1 MKSNNYRFDIFVS
14 GEESMR
20 LNPLLMEKLAGEE
33 EYAAGRDLEEIGAV
47 KTAEEDRG
55 MIRYTVAGQP
65 PHSVTLTRRLVIH
78 CDCDVF
84 LHKGCCRH
92 AVAVWLYAD
101 RRKVPESMMK
111 KQAPETAAE
120 LSDMILREMPA
131 EANVRL
137 EVTLVL
143 PQKAGQELRIG
154 LRTGEKKLYVIKDIR
169 HFLTALEAGETI
181 ELGKDFVYQPEWM
194 RYSDDDMR
202 VLDLLR
208 KLCSA
213 REPGTTAC
221 NPAANRLMR
230 LPEPFAEELL
240 ETIGETTLRVMDQ
253 SGKIQHGKPVRG
265 AQVPLHFAVN
275 LGPRG
280 LQVSGRIPPDL
291 QPVTAACTWIIAG
304 GSLIRTEREQIRLIR
319 LIYENQYEGRCLME
333 YPLSDTERVI
343 GEILPYLKIR
353 GAVEIGETLRKRL
366 VRLPLKTEVYLD
378 RDGKSV
384 IATILFRYG
393 DITLNPFGAN
403 EKKITLDKGE
413 QLLLRDAEGEHRVL
427 DILAN
432 AGFRV
437 GKDNIRLS
445 GTDAVFD
452 FVGKGVKRLQEAAD
466 VFLSREFKRIVP
478 RRPIMSGSMRMNGDR
493 IELMLTRDGEPIDEI
508 LELME
513 ALSRKRR
520 YFRLRSGEFLD
531 LEDLAGW
538 QETAAGIYEAAVRD
552 GNELN
557 RDTIVLRAYRAGYL
571 TSMLENSGIK
581 IVLDAKVRELSESL
595 AAGGRET
602 DAPEMASGV
611 SLRDYQKRGY
621 EWMIALDRMHMG
633 GILADDMGLGK
644 TAQIIALLIATREA
658 GRTSLV
664 VAPTSLT
671 YNWLSEFRKF
681 APNLSVTVLS
691 GNGTQRAGLI
701 RHIISNGDVDVVIT
715 SYPLIRRDIGLLKD
729 HQFRFVILDEAQN
742 IKNAGSVAA
751 QAVKQLQADTRFAL
765 TGTPMENGVG
775 ELWSLFDFVLPGYL
789 PGYNTFLRKYQDGE
803 NADDLLKKIHPFLI
817 RRLKQDVLEEL
828 PDKMETTLT
837 ARMTPEQEKIYRAA
851 LERLRPQI
859 NKLLE
864 EKGAARGRIEVL
876 SAITEL
882 REICCHPSLV
892 MSDYRGESGKEEML
906 LELLPEMI
914 RDGRRVLLFS
924 QFTSMLKLLRAR
936 LEENGFSTL
945 YLDGETPAGERLALT
960 ERFNQGEGQIFLIS
974 LKAGGSGLNLT
985 GADMVILYDPWWNPA
1000 AEEQATDRAHRIG
1013 QEKKVTVIRMVTG
1026 ETIEEQVVELGAR
1039 KKALFERLITPGETV
1054 ISAMSEQEIRALFE

>member
-1 MKSNNYRFDIFVS
+1 
-14 GEESMR
+14 MR

-33 EYAAGRDLEEIGAV
+33 EYAAGRDLEETGAV
-47 KTAEEDRG
+47 KITEEDKG
-55 MIRYTVAGQP
+55 MIRCAVGGQG
-65 PHSVTLTRRLVIH
+65 PHNVTLTRRLVIH

-101 RRKVPESMMK
+101 RRKIPESMMK

-120 LSDMILREMPA
+120 LSQIILRDMPA

-143 PQKAGQELRIG
+143 PQKSGQELRIG

-169 HFLTALEAGETI
+169 RFLTSAEAEETI
-181 ELGKDFVYQPEWM
+181 PLGKEFVYQPEWM
-194 RYSDDDMR
+194 RYSDDDER
-202 VLDLLR
+202 LLNLLR

-213 REPGTTAC
+213 QETGPHASG
-221 NPAANRLMR
+221 PVNRLIR
-230 LPEPFAEELL
+230 LPDPFAEELL
-240 ETIGETTLRVMDQ
+240 DQAGDTPIRVMDQ
-253 SGKIQHGKPVRG
+253 SGKIVHCKPVRG
-265 AQVPLHFAVN
+265 AQVPMHFTVN

-291 QPVTAACTWIIAG
+291 QPVTAGCTWVMTG
-304 GSLIRTEREQIRLIR
+304 GNLIKTEKDQTKLIR

-333 YPLSDTERVI
+333 YPLNDTERVI
-343 GEILPYLKIR
+343 GEVLPYLKIR
-353 GAVEIGETLRKRL
+353 GAVEIGEELRKRL
-366 VRLPLKTEVYLD
+366 VRLPLKTAVYLD
-378 RDGKSV
+378 KDGKSV
-384 IATILFRYG
+384 IASVRFTYGEIIL
-393 DITLNPFGAN
+393 DPFGAA

-413 QLLLRDAEGEHRVL
+413 QLLLRDAEGEHAVL
-427 DILAN
+427 EILAN

-437 GKDNIRLS
+437 GKENIRLS

-452 FVGKGVKRLQEAAD
+452 FVSQGVKRLQEVSE

-478 RRPIMSGSMRMNGDR
+478 RRPILSGSMRMNGDR
-493 IELMLTRDGEPIDEI
+493 LELMLTRDGEPVDEI

-531 LEDLAGW
+531 LNDLANW

-557 RDTIVLRAYRAGYL
+557 RDSIVLRAYRAGYL
-571 TSMLENSGIK
+571 TSMLENSGVK
-581 IVLDAKVRELSESL
+581 IELDDEVKALSNSL
-595 AAGGRET
+595 ANGGGEAET
-602 DAPEMASGV
+602 PEMASGV

-621 EWMIALDRMHMG
+621 EWMTALDRMHMG

-644 TAQIIALLIATREA
+644 TAQIIALLLATREE

-671 YNWLSEFRKF
+671 YNWLSEFHKF

-701 RHIISNGDVDVVIT
+701 RHITTNGDVDVVIT
-715 SYPLIRRDIGLLKD
+715 SYPLIRRDISLLKD
-729 HQFRFVILDEAQN
+729 FRFRFVILDEAQN

-803 NADDLLKKIHPFLI
+803 NAADLLKRIQPFLI

-837 ARMTPEQEKIYRAA
+837 ARMTPEQERIYRAA

-859 NKLLE
+859 NQLLD
-864 EKGAARGRIEVL
+864 EKGAGRGRIEVL

-882 REICCHPSLV
+882 REICCHPALV
-892 MSDYRGESGKEEML
+892 MSDYKGGSGKEEML

-914 RDGRRVLLFS
+914 RNGRRVLIFS
-924 QFTSMLKLLRAR
+924 QFTSMLRLLRGR
-936 LEENGFSTL
+936 IEENGFNTL
-945 YLDGETPAGERLALT
+945 YLDGDTPAGERLTLT
-960 ERFNQGEGQIFLIS
+960 ERFNEGEGEIFLIS

-1013 QEKKVTVIRMVTG
+1013 QQKKVTVIRMVTG

-1054 ISAMSEQEIRALFE
+1054 LSAMSEQEIRGLFE

>member
-1 MKSNNYRFDIFVS
+1 
-14 GEESMR
+14 MR
-20 LNPLLMEKLAGEE
+20 LNPMLMERLAGPE
-33 EYAAGRDLEEIGAV
+33 EYAAGRDLEEMGAV
-47 KTAEEDRG
+47 RISEEDKG
-55 MIRYTVAGQP
+55 MLRCSVSGQET
-65 PHSVTLTRRLVIH
+65 HNVTLTRRLVIH

-84 LHKGCCRH
+84 LRKGCCRH
-92 AVAVWLYAD
+92 AIAVWLYAD
-101 RRKVPESMMK
+101 RRKIPENMMK
-111 KQAPETAAE
+111 KQAPDTAAE

-137 EVTLVL
+137 EVTLAL
-143 PQKAGQELRIG
+143 PQKPGQDLRIG
-154 LRTGEKKLYVIKDIR
+154 LRTGDKKLYVVKDIR
-169 HFLTALEAGETI
+169 RFITAAETGENI
-181 ELGKDFVYQPEWM
+181 PLGKETSFQPEWM
-194 RYSDDDMR
+194 HFSDDDER
-202 VLDLLR
+202 VLNLLR

-213 REPGTTAC
+213 QEDGAHTGFSTT
-221 NPAANRLMR
+221 NRLMR
-230 LPEPFAEELL
+230 LPDPYAEELL
-240 ETIGETTLRVMDQ
+240 EMAGDTPIRIMDQ
-253 SGKIQHGKPVRG
+253 SGHICHCKPVLG
-265 AQVPLHFAVN
+265 VQLPMHFSVN

-280 LQVSGRIPPDL
+280 LQLSGRIPPDL
-291 QPVTAACTWIIAG
+291 QPVTANCSWVMTG
-304 GSLIRTEREQIRLIR
+304 GNLIRTDKEQMKLIR
-319 LIYENQYEGRCLME
+319 LVWENQYEGRALME
-333 YPLSDTERVI
+333 YPLNVTERVI
-343 GEILPYLKIR
+343 GEVLPYLKIR
-353 GAVEIGETLRKRL
+353 GAVEIGEELRKRL
-366 VRLPLKTEVYLD
+366 IRLPLKTEVYLD
-378 RDGKSV
+378 KDGKSV
-384 IATILFRYG
+384 IASVRFIYG
-393 DITLNPFGAN
+393 DIVLNPFGAAA
-403 EKKITLDKGE
+403 KKITLDKGE
-413 QLLLRDAEGEHRVL
+413 QLLLRDAEGEHQVL
-427 DILAN
+427 EILAN

-437 GKDNIRLS
+437 GTENIRLS

-452 FVGKGVKRLQEAAD
+452 FVSKGVKKLQEVSE
-466 VFLSREFKRIVP
+466 VFLSRDFKRIIP
-478 RRPIMSGSMRMNGDR
+478 RRPALSGSMRMNGDR
-493 IELMLTRDGEPIDEI
+493 LELMLNRDGQPIDEI
-508 LELME
+508 MELME

-531 LEDLAGW
+531 LNDLASW
-538 QETAAGIYEAAVRD
+538 QEAASAIYEAAVRD

-557 RDTIVLRAYRAGYL
+557 RDVLVLRAYRAGYL
-571 TSMLENSGIK
+571 TNMLENSG
-581 IVLDAKVRELSESL
+581 VPVTPDEQVQALSESL
-595 AAGGRET
+595 ANGGTEMET
-602 DAPEMASGV
+602 PEMASGI

-644 TAQIIALLIATREA
+644 TAQIIALLLATREE

-681 APNLSVTVLS
+681 APNMSVTVLS

-701 RHIISNGDVDVVIT
+701 RHITKNGDVDVVIT
-715 SYPLIRRDIGLLKD
+715 SYPLIRRDIGLMKD
-729 HQFRFVILDEAQN
+729 FRFRFVILDEAQN

-803 NADDLLKKIHPFLI
+803 NANDLLKRIQPFLI

-828 PDKMETTLT
+828 PDKMESTLT
-837 ARMTPEQEKIYRAA
+837 ARMTPEQDRIYRAA

-859 NKLLE
+859 DRMLE
-864 EKGAARGRIEVL
+864 EKGVGRGRIEVL

-892 MSDYRGESGKEEML
+892 MSDYRGGSGKEDML

-914 RDGRRVLLFS
+914 GNGRRVLIFS
-924 QFTSMLKLLRAR
+924 QFTSMLRLLRKR
-936 LEENGFSTL
+936 IEESGLSAL
-945 YLDGETPAGERLALT
+945 YLDGDTPAGERLSLT
-960 ERFNQGEGQIFLIS
+960 ERFNQGEGQVFLIS

-1013 QEKKVTVIRMVTG
+1013 QEKKVSVIRLVTG
-1026 ETIEEQVVELGAR
+1026 ESIEEQVVELGAR

-1054 ISAMSEQEIRALFE
+1054 LSAMSEQEIRALFA

>member
-1 MKSNNYRFDIFVS
+1 
-14 GEESMR
+14 MR

-47 KTAEEDRG
+47 KIIEEDKG
-55 MIRYTVAGQP
+55 MIRCAVGGQGPHIVA
-65 PHSVTLTRRLVIH
+65 LTRRLVIH

-101 RRKVPESMMK
+101 RRKIPESMMK

-120 LSDMILREMPA
+120 LSQIILRDMPA

-143 PQKAGQELRIG
+143 PQKTGQELRIG
-154 LRTGEKKLYVIKDIR
+154 LRTGEKKLYVIKDIHR
-169 HFLTALEAGETI
+169 FLTSAEAEETI
-181 ELGKDFVYQPEWM
+181 PLGKEFVYQPEWM
-194 RYSDDDMR
+194 RYSDDDER
-202 VLDLLR
+202 ILNLLR

-213 REPGTTAC
+213 QETGAHASGP
-221 NPAANRLMR
+221 ANRLIR
-230 LPEPFAEELL
+230 LPDPFAEELL
-240 ETIGETTLRVMDQ
+240 DQTGDTPLRVMDQ
-253 SGKIQHGKPVRG
+253 SGKIIHCKPVRG
-265 AQVPLHFAVN
+265 AQIPMHFTVN

-291 QPVTAACTWIIAG
+291 QPVTAGCTWVMTG
-304 GSLIRTEREQIRLIR
+304 GNLIKTEKDQTKLIR

-333 YPLSDTERVI
+333 YPLNDTERVI
-343 GEILPYLKIR
+343 GEVLPYLKIR
-353 GAVEIGETLRKRL
+353 GAVEIGEELRKRL

-378 RDGKSV
+378 KDGKSV
-384 IATILFRYG
+384 IASVRFAYGEIIL
-393 DITLNPFGAN
+393 DPFGGA

-413 QLLLRDAEGEHRVL
+413 QLLLRDAEGEHAVL
-427 DILAN
+427 EILAN

-437 GKDNIRLS
+437 GKENIRLS

-452 FVGKGVKRLQEAAD
+452 FVSQGVKRLQEVGE

-478 RRPIMSGSMRMNGDR
+478 RRPILSGSMRMNGDR
-493 IELMLTRDGEPIDEI
+493 LELMLTRDGEPVDEI

-531 LEDLAGW
+531 LNDLANW

-557 RDTIVLRAYRAGYL
+557 RDSIVLRAYRAGYL
-571 TSMLENSGIK
+571 TSMLENSGVK
-581 IVLDAKVRELSESL
+581 IELDDEVRALSDSL
-595 AAGGRET
+595 ANGGGEAET
-602 DAPEMASGV
+602 PEMASGV

-621 EWMIALDRMHMG
+621 EWMLALDRMHMG

-644 TAQIIALLIATREA
+644 TAQIIALLLATREE

-671 YNWLSEFRKF
+671 YNWLSEFHKF

-701 RHIISNGDVDVVIT
+701 RHITSNGDVDVVIT
-715 SYPLIRRDIGLLKD
+715 SYPLIRRDIQLLKD
-729 HQFRFVILDEAQN
+729 FRFRFVILDEAQN

-751 QAVKQLQADTRFAL
+751 QAVKQLQGDTRFAL

-803 NADDLLKKIHPFLI
+803 NASDLLKRIQPFLI

-828 PDKMETTLT
+828 PDKMETTLA
-837 ARMTPEQEKIYRAA
+837 ARMTPEQERIYRAA

-859 NKLLE
+859 NQLLE
-864 EKGAARGRIEVL
+864 EKGAGRSRIEVL

-882 REICCHPSLV
+882 REICCHPALV
-892 MSDYRGESGKEEML
+892 MSDYKGGSGKEEML

-914 RDGRRVLLFS
+914 RNGRRVLIFS
-924 QFTSMLKLLRAR
+924 QFTSMLRLLRGR
-936 LEENGFSTL
+936 IEENGFNTL
-945 YLDGETPAGERLALT
+945 YLDGDTPAGERLNLT
-960 ERFNQGEGQIFLIS
+960 ERFNQGEGEIFLIS

-1013 QEKKVTVIRMVTG
+1013 QQKKVTVIRMVTG

-1054 ISAMSEQEIRALFE
+1054 LSAMSEQEIRALFS

>member
-1 MKSNNYRFDIFVS
+1 
-14 GEESMR
+14 MR
-20 LNPLLMEKLAGEE
+20 LNPLLMEKLAGPE
-33 EYAAGRDLEEIGAV
+33 EYAAGKDLEELGAV
-47 KTAEEDRG
+47 KTAEEDKG
-55 MIRYTVAGQP
+55 MIRYTVAGP
-65 PHSVTLTRRLVIH
+65 GTHTVTLTRRLVIH

-84 LHKGCCRH
+84 MRRGCCRH

-101 RRKVPESMMK
+101 RRKVPENMMK
-111 KQAPETAAE
+111 KQAPETAGE
-120 LSDMILREMPA
+120 LSSIILREMPA

-143 PQKAGQELRIG
+143 PQKAGQELHIG

-169 HFLTALEAGETI
+169 RFLTSLEAEESI
-181 ELGKDFVYQPEWM
+181 ELGQDFVYQPEWM
-194 RYSDDDMR
+194 KYTDDDER
-202 VLDLLR
+202 ILNLLR

-213 REPGTTAC
+213 QEAGMRSGSTS
-221 NPAANRLMR
+221 ANRLMR
-230 LPEPFAEELL
+230 LPDPFAAELL
-240 ETIGETTLRVMDQ
+240 ELTGDTALRVMDQ
-253 SGKIQHGKPVRG
+253 SGKICHCKPVRG
-265 AQVPLHFAVN
+265 TQVPIHFTVN

-280 LQVSGRIPPDL
+280 LQVIGRIPPDL
-291 QPVTAACTWIIAG
+291 QPVTADCSWIMTG
-304 GSLIRTEREQIRLIR
+304 GSLIRTEKEQIGLIR
-319 LIYENQYEGRCLME
+319 LIQENQYEGRCLME

-343 GEILPYLKIR
+343 GEVLPYLKIR
-353 GAVEIGETLRKRL
+353 GAVEIGEDLRKRL
-366 VRLPLKTEVYLD
+366 VRMSLKTEVYLD
-378 RDGKSV
+378 KDGKSV
-384 IATILFRYG
+384 IASVRFLYG
-393 DITLNPFGAN
+393 DITLNPFGTT

-437 GKDNIRLS
+437 GKENIRLS

-452 FVGKGVKRLQEAAD
+452 FVGKGVKRLQEVSE

-478 RRPIMSGSMRMNGDR
+478 RRPILSGSMRMNGDR
-493 IELMLTRDGEPIDEI
+493 LELMLTRDGEPVEEI

-531 LEDLAGW
+531 LNDLASW

-552 GNELN
+552 GNDLN

-571 TSMLENSGIK
+571 TSMLENSSVK
-581 IVLDAKVRELSESL
+581 IEMDDGVKALSESL
-595 AAGGRET
+595 ANGGTEA
-602 DAPEMASGV
+602 DAPELASGI

-621 EWMIALDRMHMG
+621 EWMTALDRMHMG

-644 TAQIIALLIATREA
+644 TAQIIALLLATREE

-701 RHIISNGDVDVVIT
+701 RHITSNGDVDVVIT
-715 SYPLIRRDIGLLKD
+715 SYPLIRRDISLLKD
-729 HQFRFVILDEAQN
+729 YRFRFVILDEAQN

-803 NADDLLKKIHPFLI
+803 NAEDLLKKIQPFLI

-837 ARMTPEQEKIYRAA
+837 ARMTPEQERIYRAA

-859 NKLLE
+859 DKLLE
-864 EKGAARGRIEVL
+864 EKGAGRGRIEVL

-892 MSDYRGESGKEEML
+892 MSDYRGGSGKEEL
-906 LELLPEMI
+906 LIELLPEMI

-924 QFTSMLKLLRAR
+924 QFTSMLKLLKGR

-945 YLDGETPAGERLALT
+945 YLDGDTPAGERLSLT

-1013 QEKKVTVIRMVTG
+1013 QQKKVTVIRLVTG

-1054 ISAMSEQEIRALFE
+1054 LSAMTEKEIRSLFQ

>member
-1 MKSNNYRFDIFVS
+1 
-14 GEESMR
+14 MR

-33 EYAAGRDLEEIGAV
+33 EYAAGRDLEETGAV
-47 KTAEEDRG
+47 KITEEDKG
-55 MIRYTVAGQP
+55 MIRCAVGGQGP
-65 PHSVTLTRRLVIH
+65 NNVTLTRRLVIH

-101 RRKVPESMMK
+101 RRKIPESMMK

-120 LSDMILREMPA
+120 LSQIILRNMPA

-143 PQKAGQELRIG
+143 PQKSGQELRIG

-169 HFLTALEAGETI
+169 RFLTSAEAEETI
-181 ELGKDFVYQPEWM
+181 PLGKEFVYQPEWM
-194 RYSDDDMR
+194 RYSDDDER
-202 VLDLLR
+202 LLNLLR

-213 REPGTTAC
+213 QETGPHASG
-221 NPAANRLMR
+221 PVNRLIR
-230 LPEPFAEELL
+230 LPDPFAEELL
-240 ETIGETTLRVMDQ
+240 DQAGDTPIRVMDQ
-253 SGKIQHGKPVRG
+253 SGKIVHCKPVRG
-265 AQVPLHFAVN
+265 AQVPMHFTVN

-291 QPVTAACTWIIAG
+291 QPVTAGCTWVMTG
-304 GSLIRTEREQIRLIR
+304 GNLIKTEKDQTKLIR

-333 YPLSDTERVI
+333 YPLNDTERVI
-343 GEILPYLKIR
+343 GEVLPYLKIR
-353 GAVEIGETLRKRL
+353 GAVEIGEELRKRL
-366 VRLPLKTEVYLD
+366 VRLPLKTAVYLD
-378 RDGKSV
+378 KDGKSV
-384 IATILFRYG
+384 IASVRFTYGEIIL
-393 DITLNPFGAN
+393 DPFGAA

-413 QLLLRDAEGEHRVL
+413 QLLLRDAEGEHAVL
-427 DILAN
+427 EILAN

-437 GKDNIRLS
+437 GKENIRLS

-452 FVGKGVKRLQEAAD
+452 FVSQGVKRLQEVSE

-478 RRPIMSGSMRMNGDR
+478 RRPILSGSMRMNGDR
-493 IELMLTRDGEPIDEI
+493 LELMLTRDGEPVDEI

-531 LEDLAGW
+531 LNDLANW

-557 RDTIVLRAYRAGYL
+557 RDSIVLRAYRAGYL
-571 TSMLENSGIK
+571 TSMLENSGVK
-581 IVLDAKVRELSESL
+581 IELDDEVKALSDSL
-595 AAGGRET
+595 ANGGGEAET
-602 DAPEMASGV
+602 PEMASGV

-621 EWMIALDRMHMG
+621 EWMTALDRMHMG

-644 TAQIIALLIATREA
+644 TAQIIALLLATREE

-671 YNWLSEFRKF
+671 YNWLSEFHKF

-701 RHIISNGDVDVVIT
+701 RHITTNGDVDVVIT
-715 SYPLIRRDIGLLKD
+715 SYPLIRRDISLLKD
-729 HQFRFVILDEAQN
+729 FRFRFVILDEAQN

-803 NADDLLKKIHPFLI
+803 NAADLLKRIQPFLI

-837 ARMTPEQEKIYRAA
+837 ARMTPEQERIYRAA

-859 NKLLE
+859 NQLLD
-864 EKGAARGRIEVL
+864 EKGAGRGRIEVL

-882 REICCHPSLV
+882 REICCHPALV
-892 MSDYRGESGKEEML
+892 MSDYKGGSGKEEML

-914 RDGRRVLLFS
+914 RNGRRVLIFS
-924 QFTSMLKLLRAR
+924 QFTSMLRLLRGR
-936 LEENGFSTL
+936 IEENGFNTL
-945 YLDGETPAGERLALT
+945 YLDGDTPAGERLTLT
-960 ERFNQGEGQIFLIS
+960 ERFNEGEGEIFLIS

-1013 QEKKVTVIRMVTG
+1013 QQKKVTVIRMVTG

-1054 ISAMSEQEIRALFE
+1054 LSAMSEQEIRGLFE

>member
-1 MKSNNYRFDIFVS
+1 
-14 GEESMR
+14 MR

-33 EYAAGRDLEEIGAV
+33 EYTAGRDLEETGAV
-47 KTAEEDRG
+47 KITEEDKG
-55 MIRYTVAGQP
+55 MIRCVVGGP
-65 PHSVTLTRRLVIH
+65 GPHNVTLTRRLVIH

-84 LHKGCCRH
+84 LRKGCCRH

-101 RRKVPESMMK
+101 RRKIPESMMK

-120 LSDMILREMPA
+120 LSGIILRDMPA

-143 PQKAGQELRIG
+143 PQKAGQELRLG

-169 HFLTALEAGETI
+169 RFLTSAEAEETI
-181 ELGKDFVYQPEWM
+181 PLGREFVYQPEWM
-194 RYSDDDMR
+194 RYSDDDER
-202 VLDLLR
+202 LLNLLR

-213 REPGTTAC
+213 QETGSHASIP
-221 NPAANRLMR
+221 ANRLIR
-230 LPEPFAEELL
+230 LPDPFAEELL
-240 ETIGETTLRVMDQ
+240 EQTGDTPLRVMDQ
-253 SGKIQHGKPVRG
+253 SGKIIHCKPVRG
-265 AQVPLHFAVN
+265 AQVPMHFTVN

-291 QPVTAACTWIIAG
+291 QPVTAGCTWVMTG
-304 GSLIRTEREQIRLIR
+304 GNLIKTEKDQTKLIR

-333 YPLSDTERVI
+333 YPLNDTERVI
-343 GEILPYLKIR
+343 GEVLPYLKIR
-353 GAVEIGETLRKRL
+353 GAVEIGEELRKRL
-366 VRLPLKTEVYLD
+366 VRLPLKAEVYLD
-378 RDGKSV
+378 KDGKSV
-384 IATILFRYG
+384 IASVRFTYGEIIL
-393 DITLNPFGAN
+393 DPFGAA

-413 QLLLRDAEGEHRVL
+413 QLLLRDAEGEHAVL
-427 DILAN
+427 EILAN

-437 GKDNIRLS
+437 GRENIRLS

-452 FVGKGVKRLQEAAD
+452 FVSQGVKRLQEVSE

-478 RRPIMSGSMRMNGDR
+478 RRPILSGSMRMNGDR
-493 IELMLTRDGEPIDEI
+493 LELMLTRDGEPVDEI

-531 LEDLAGW
+531 LNDLANW

-557 RDTIVLRAYRAGYL
+557 RDSIVLRAYRAGYL

-581 IVLDAKVRELSESL
+581 IELDDEVRALSDSL
-595 AAGGRET
+595 ANGGGEAET
-602 DAPEMASGV
+602 PEMASGV

-621 EWMIALDRMHMG
+621 EWMTALDRMHMG

-644 TAQIIALLIATREA
+644 TAQIIALLLATREE

-671 YNWLSEFRKF
+671 YNWLSEFHKF

-701 RHIISNGDVDVVIT
+701 RHITSNGDVDVVIT
-715 SYPLIRRDIGLLKD
+715 SYPLIRRDISLLKD
-729 HQFRFVILDEAQN
+729 FRFRFVILDEAQN

-803 NADDLLKKIHPFLI
+803 NAADLLKRIQPFLI

-837 ARMTPEQEKIYRAA
+837 ARMTPEQERIYRAA

-859 NKLLE
+859 NQLLD
-864 EKGAARGRIEVL
+864 EKGAGRGRIEVL

-882 REICCHPSLV
+882 REICCHPALV
-892 MSDYRGESGKEEML
+892 MSDYKGGSGKEEML

-914 RDGRRVLLFS
+914 RNGRRVLIFS
-924 QFTSMLKLLRAR
+924 QFTSMLRLLRGR
-936 LEENGFSTL
+936 IEENGFNTL
-945 YLDGETPAGERLALT
+945 YLDGDTPAGERLTLT
-960 ERFNQGEGQIFLIS
+960 ERFNEGEGEIFLIS

-1013 QEKKVTVIRMVTG
+1013 QQKKVAVIRLVTG

-1054 ISAMSEQEIRALFE
+1054 LSAMSEQEIRGLFE

>member
-1 MKSNNYRFDIFVS
+1 
-14 GEESMR
+14 MR
-20 LNPLLMEKLAGEE
+20 LNPLLMEKLAGPE
-33 EYAAGRDLEEIGAV
+33 EYAAGRDLEELGAV
-47 KTAEEDRG
+47 KTAEEDKG
-55 MIRYTVAGQP
+55 MIRYTVADQGL
-65 PHSVTLTRRLVIH
+65 HAVTLTRRLVIH

-84 LHKGCCRH
+84 LRKGCCRH
-92 AVAVWLYAD
+92 AVAVWLCAD
-101 RRKVPESMMK
+101 RRKIPENMMK

-120 LSDMILREMPA
+120 LTDIIQREMPS

-143 PQKAGQELRIG
+143 PQKAGQDLRIG

-169 HFLTALEAGETI
+169 SYLTAAEGGETI
-181 ELGKDFVYQPEWM
+181 ALGKDFVFQPEWM
-194 RYSDDDMR
+194 RYSDDDTR
-202 VLDLLR
+202 VLDILR
-208 KLCSA
+208 KLCSIQ
-213 REPGTTAC
+213 EPAERNTGSTAY
-221 NPAANRLMR
+221 RLMR
-230 LPEPFAEELL
+230 LPDPFAKELL
-240 ETIGETTLRVMDQ
+240 ELGGDTVLRVMDQ
-253 SGKIQHGKPVRG
+253 SGKIIHCRPLSGV
-265 AQVPLHFAVN
+265 QVPMHFSVS

-280 LQVSGRIPPDL
+280 LQVGGRIPPDL
-291 QPVTAACTWIIAG
+291 QPVTADCSWVMTG
-304 GSLIRTEREQIRLIR
+304 GSLIRTEKEQTGLIR

-333 YPLSDTERVI
+333 YPLSETERVI
-343 GEILPYLKIR
+343 GEVLPYLRIR
-353 GAVEIGETLRKRL
+353 GAVEIGEELRKRL

-378 RDGKSV
+378 KDGKSV
-384 IATILFRYG
+384 IASVRFCYG
-393 DITLNPFGAN
+393 EITLNPFGG
-403 EKKITLDKGE
+403 EQKKITLDKGE
-413 QLLLRDAEGEHRVL
+413 QLLLRDAEGEHKVL
-427 DILAN
+427 EILAN

-437 GKDNIRLS
+437 GKENIRLG

-452 FVGKGVKRLQEAAD
+452 FVGKGVKRLQEVSD
-466 VFLSREFKRIVP
+466 VFLSRDFKRIVP
-478 RRPIMSGSMRMNGDR
+478 RRPILSGSVRMNGDR
-493 IELMLTRDGEPIDEI
+493 LELMLTRDGEPVDEI

-531 LEDLAGW
+531 LNDLANW

-571 TSMLENSGIK
+571 TSMLENSGVK
-581 IVLDAKVRELSESL
+581 IEMDERVRALSETL
-595 AAGGRET
+595 AHGGGET
-602 DAPEMASGV
+602 DAPEMAAGL

-621 EWMIALDRMHMG
+621 EWMAGLDRMRMG
-633 GILADDMGLGK
+633 GILADEMGLGK
-644 TAQIIALLIATREA
+644 TAQIIALMLAAREE

-681 APNLSVTVLS
+681 APDLSVTVLS
-691 GNGTQRAGLI
+691 GNGPQRANLI
-701 RHIISNGDVDVVIT
+701 RHITENSDMDVVIT
-715 SYPLIRRDIGLLKD
+715 SYPLIRRDIALLKD
-729 HQFRFVILDEAQN
+729 FPFRFVILDEAQN

-803 NADDLLKKIHPFLI
+803 NAADLLRRIQPFLI

-828 PDKMETTLT
+828 PDKTETTMT

-859 NKLLE
+859 NRLLE
-864 EKGAARGRIEVL
+864 EKGAGRGRIEVL

-882 REICCHPSLV
+882 REICCHPALV
-892 MSDYRGESGKEEML
+892 MSDYRGGSGKEDLL
-906 LELLPEMI
+906 LELMPEMI
-914 RDGRRVLLFS
+914 GNGRRVLIFS
-924 QFTSMLKLLRAR
+924 QFTSMLKLLRTR
-936 LEENGFSTL
+936 LEDSGFTTL
-945 YLDGETPAGERLALT
+945 YLDGETPAGERLNLT
-960 ERFNQGEGQIFLIS
+960 ERFNEGEGQIFLIS
-974 LKAGGSGLNLT
+974 LKAGGSGRNLT

-1013 QEKKVTVIRMVTG
+1013 QQKKVTVIRMVTG
-1026 ETIEEQVVELGAR
+1026 ETIEEQVVELGTR

-1054 ISAMSEQEIRALFE
+1054 LSGMSEQEIRALFE

>member
-1 MKSNNYRFDIFVS
+1 
-14 GEESMR
+14 MR
-20 LNPLLMEKLAGEE
+20 LNPLMMERLAGAE
-33 EYAAGRDLEEIGAV
+33 EYAAGRDLEETGAV
-47 KTAEEDRG
+47 KIAEEDKG
-55 MIRYTVAGQP
+55 MIRFTVSDPAL
-65 PHSVTLTRRLVIH
+65 HTVTLTRRLVIH
-78 CDCDVF
+78 CDCDAF
-84 LHKGCCRH
+84 LRRGCCRH

-101 RRKVPESMMK
+101 RRKIPESMMK

-120 LSDMILREMPA
+120 LSELILKEMPA

-137 EVTLVL
+137 EVTLAL
-143 PQKAGQELRIG
+143 PQKAGQDLRIG
-154 LRTGEKKLYVIKDIR
+154 MRTGEKKLYVVKDIR
-169 HFLTALEAGETI
+169 SFLTAAEAGETI
-181 ELGKDFVYQPEWM
+181 ELGRDFVYQPEWM
-194 RYSDDDMR
+194 HYSDDDER
-202 VLDLLR
+202 ILNLLR

-213 REPGTTAC
+213 QETSSRTAG
-221 NPAANRLMR
+221 ANRLMR
-230 LPEPFAEELL
+230 LPDPFAKELL
-240 ETIGETTLRVMDQ
+240 ELTGDTPLRIMDQ
-253 SGKIQHGKPVRG
+253 SGKIFHCRPVCG
-265 AQVPLHFAVN
+265 AQVPTHFTVN

-291 QPVTAACTWIIAG
+291 QPVTGDCGWVMSGGNLIQTEKEQAG
-304 GSLIRTEREQIRLIR
+304 LIR

-333 YPLSDTERVI
+333 YPLKDTERVI
-343 GEILPYLKIR
+343 GEVLPYLKIR
-353 GAVEIGETLRKRL
+353 GAVEIGEELRRRL
-366 VRLPLKTEVYLD
+366 VRMPLKAEVYLD
-378 RDGKSV
+378 KDGKSV
-384 IATILFRYG
+384 IATVRFTYG
-393 DITLNPFGAN
+393 EIVLDPFGTA

-413 QLLLRDAEGEHRVL
+413 QLLLRDAEGEHAVL
-427 DILAN
+427 EILAN

-437 GKDNIRLS
+437 GKENIRLS

-452 FVGKGVKRLQEAAD
+452 FVGSGVKRLQEVSE
-466 VFLSREFKRIVP
+466 VFLSRDFKRIVP
-478 RRPIMSGSMRMNGDR
+478 RRPILSGSMRMNGDR
-493 IELMLTRDGEPIDEI
+493 LELMLTRDGEPVDEI

-531 LEDLAGW
+531 LNDLANW

-557 RDTIVLRAYRAGYL
+557 RDSIVLRAYRAGYL
-571 TSMLENSGIK
+571 TSMLENSGVK
-581 IVLDAKVRELSESL
+581 IELDEEVRTLSETL
-595 AAGGRET
+595 ASGGGEAE
-602 DAPEMASGV
+602 APEMAAGL

-621 EWMIALDRMHMG
+621 EWMVALDRMRMG

-644 TAQIIALLIATREA
+644 TAQIIALLLATREE
-658 GRTSLV
+658 GRSSLV

-671 YNWLSEFRKF
+671 YNWLSEFKKF
-681 APNLSVTVLS
+681 APDLSVTVLS

-701 RHIISNGDVDVVIT
+701 RHITEHGDVDVVIT
-715 SYPLIRRDIGLLKD
+715 SYPLIRRDIELLKD
-729 HQFRFVILDEAQN
+729 YRFRFVILDEAQN

-803 NADDLLKKIHPFLI
+803 NAADLLKRIQPFLI

-837 ARMTPEQEKIYRAA
+837 ARMTPEQERIYRAA
-851 LERLRPQI
+851 LERLRPKIDQ
-859 NKLLE
+859 LLE
-864 EKGAARGRIEVL
+864 DKGAGRGRIEVL

-892 MSDYRGESGKEEML
+892 MSDYRGGSGKEEML
-906 LELLPEMI
+906 MELLPEMV
-914 RDGRRVLLFS
+914 RNGRRILIFS
-924 QFTSMLKLLRAR
+924 QFTSMLKLLRGR
-936 LEENGFSTL
+936 MEEAGFTTL
-945 YLDGETPAGERLALT
+945 YLDGDTPAGERLSLT
-960 ERFNQGEGQIFLIS
+960 DRFNEGEGEAFLIS

-985 GADMVILYDPWWNPA
+985 GADTVILYDPWWNPA

-1013 QEKKVTVIRMVTG
+1013 QQKKVTVIRLVTG
-1026 ETIEEQVVELGAR
+1026 ESIEEQVVELGSR

-1054 ISAMSEQEIRALFE
+1054 IGAMTEQEIRALFS

>member
-1 MKSNNYRFDIFVS
+1 
-14 GEESMR
+14 MR

-33 EYAAGRDLEEIGAV
+33 EYAAGRDLEETGAV
-47 KTAEEDRG
+47 KITEEDKG
-55 MIRYTVAGQP
+55 MIRCAVGGQG
-65 PHSVTLTRRLVIH
+65 PHNVTLTRRLVIH

-101 RRKVPESMMK
+101 RRKIPESMMK

-120 LSDMILREMPA
+120 LSQIILRDMPA

-143 PQKAGQELRIG
+143 PQKSGQELRIG

-169 HFLTALEAGETI
+169 RFLTSAEAEETI
-181 ELGKDFVYQPEWM
+181 PLGKEFVYQPEWM
-194 RYSDDDMR
+194 RYSDDDER
-202 VLDLLR
+202 LLNLLR

-213 REPGTTAC
+213 QETGPHASG
-221 NPAANRLMR
+221 PVNRLIR
-230 LPEPFAEELL
+230 LPDPFAEELL
-240 ETIGETTLRVMDQ
+240 DQAGDTPIRVMDQ
-253 SGKIQHGKPVRG
+253 SGKIVHCKPVRG
-265 AQVPLHFAVN
+265 AQVPMHFTVN

-291 QPVTAACTWIIAG
+291 QPVTAGCTWVMTG
-304 GSLIRTEREQIRLIR
+304 GNLIKTEKDQTKLIR

-333 YPLSDTERVI
+333 YPLNDTERVI
-343 GEILPYLKIR
+343 GEVLPYLKIR
-353 GAVEIGETLRKRL
+353 GAVEIGEELRKRL
-366 VRLPLKTEVYLD
+366 VRLPLKTAVYLD
-378 RDGKSV
+378 KDGKSV
-384 IATILFRYG
+384 IASVRFTYGEIIL
-393 DITLNPFGAN
+393 DPFGAA

-413 QLLLRDAEGEHRVL
+413 QLLLRDAEGEHAVL
-427 DILAN
+427 EILAN

-437 GKDNIRLS
+437 GKENIRLS

-452 FVGKGVKRLQEAAD
+452 FVSQGVKRLQEVSE

-478 RRPIMSGSMRMNGDR
+478 RRPILSGSMRMNGDR
-493 IELMLTRDGEPIDEI
+493 LELMLTRDGEPVDEI

-531 LEDLAGW
+531 LNDLANW

-557 RDTIVLRAYRAGYL
+557 RDSIVLRAYRAGYL
-571 TSMLENSGIK
+571 TSMLENSGVK
-581 IVLDAKVRELSESL
+581 IELDDEVKALSDSL
-595 AAGGRET
+595 ANGGGEAET
-602 DAPEMASGV
+602 PEMASGV

-621 EWMIALDRMHMG
+621 EWMTALDRMHMG

-644 TAQIIALLIATREA
+644 TAQIIALLLATREE

-671 YNWLSEFRKF
+671 YNWLSEFHKF

-701 RHIISNGDVDVVIT
+701 RHITTNGDVDVVIT
-715 SYPLIRRDIGLLKD
+715 SYPLIRRDISLLKD
-729 HQFRFVILDEAQN
+729 FRFRFVILDEAQN

-803 NADDLLKKIHPFLI
+803 NAADLLKRIQPFLI

-828 PDKMETTLT
+828 PDKMEATLT
-837 ARMTPEQEKIYRAA
+837 ARMTPEQERIYRAA

-859 NKLLE
+859 NQLLD
-864 EKGAARGRIEVL
+864 EKGAGRGRIEVL

-882 REICCHPSLV
+882 REICCHPALV
-892 MSDYRGESGKEEML
+892 MSDYKGGSGKEEML

-914 RDGRRVLLFS
+914 RNGRRVLIFS
-924 QFTSMLKLLRAR
+924 QFTSMLRLLRGR
-936 LEENGFSTL
+936 IEENGFNTL
-945 YLDGETPAGERLALT
+945 YLDGDTPAGERLTLT
-960 ERFNQGEGQIFLIS
+960 ERFNEGEGEIFLIS

-1013 QEKKVTVIRMVTG
+1013 QQKKVTVIRMVTG

-1054 ISAMSEQEIRALFE
+1054 LSAMSEQEIRGLFE

>member
-1 MKSNNYRFDIFVS
+1 
-14 GEESMR
+14 MR

-33 EYAAGRDLEEIGAV
+33 EYTAGRDLEETGAV
-47 KTAEEDRG
+47 KITEEDKG
-55 MIRYTVAGQP
+55 MIRCAVGGQGT
-65 PHSVTLTRRLVIH
+65 HSVTLTRRLVIH

-101 RRKVPESMMK
+101 RRKIPESMMK

-120 LSDMILREMPA
+120 LSQIILRDMPA

-143 PQKAGQELRIG
+143 PQKTGQELRIG
-154 LRTGEKKLYVIKDIR
+154 LRTGEKKLYVVKDIR
-169 HFLTALEAGETI
+169 RFLTSAEAEETI
-181 ELGKDFVYQPEWM
+181 PLGKEFVYQPEWM
-194 RYSDDDMR
+194 RYSNDDER
-202 VLDLLR
+202 LLNLLR

-213 REPGTTAC
+213 QETGPHTSGTV
-221 NPAANRLMR
+221 NRLIR
-230 LPEPFAEELL
+230 LPDPFAEELL
-240 ETIGETTLRVMDQ
+240 DQAGDTPIRVMDQ
-253 SGKIQHGKPVRG
+253 SGKIFQCKPVRG
-265 AQVPLHFAVN
+265 VQIPMHFTVN

-291 QPVTAACTWIIAG
+291 QPVTSGCTWVITG
-304 GSLIRTEREQIRLIR
+304 GNLIRTEKDQTKLIR

-333 YPLSDTERVI
+333 YPLNDTERVI
-343 GEILPYLKIR
+343 GEVLPYLKIR
-353 GAVEIGETLRKRL
+353 GAVEIGEELRKRL

-378 RDGKSV
+378 KDGKSV
-384 IATILFRYG
+384 IASVRFTYGEIIL
-393 DITLNPFGAN
+393 DPFGAA

-413 QLLLRDAEGEHRVL
+413 QLLLRDAEGEHAVL
-427 DILAN
+427 EILAN

-437 GKDNIRLS
+437 GKENIRLS

-452 FVGKGVKRLQEAAD
+452 FVSQGVKRLQEVSE
-466 VFLSREFKRIVP
+466 VFLSRDFKRIVP
-478 RRPIMSGSMRMNGDR
+478 RRPILSGSMRMNGDR
-493 IELMLTRDGEPIDEI
+493 LELMLTRDGEPVDEI

-531 LEDLAGW
+531 LNDLANW

-557 RDTIVLRAYRAGYL
+557 RDSIVLRAYRAGYL
-571 TSMLENSGIK
+571 TSMLENSGVK
-581 IVLDAKVRELSESL
+581 IELDDEVRALSDSL
-595 AAGGRET
+595 ANGGGEAET
-602 DAPEMASGV
+602 PEMASGV

-621 EWMIALDRMHMG
+621 EWMTALDRMHMG

-644 TAQIIALLIATREA
+644 TAQIIALLLATREE

-671 YNWLSEFRKF
+671 YNWLSEFHKF

-701 RHIISNGDVDVVIT
+701 RHITSNGDVDVVIT
-715 SYPLIRRDIGLLKD
+715 SYPLIRRDIPQLKD
-729 HQFRFVILDEAQN
+729 FRFRFVILDEAQN

-803 NADDLLKKIHPFLI
+803 NAADLLKRIQPFLI

-837 ARMTPEQEKIYRAA
+837 ARMTPEQERIYRAA

-859 NKLLE
+859 NQLLE
-864 EKGAARGRIEVL
+864 EKGAGLGRIEVL

-882 REICCHPSLV
+882 REICCHPALV
-892 MSDYRGESGKEEML
+892 MSDYKGGSGKEEML

-914 RDGRRVLLFS
+914 RNGRRVLIFS
-924 QFTSMLKLLRAR
+924 QFTSMLRLLRGR
-936 LEENGFSTL
+936 IEENGFNTL
-945 YLDGETPAGERLALT
+945 YLDGDTPAGERLTLT
-960 ERFNQGEGQIFLIS
+960 QRFNEGEGEIFLIS

-1013 QEKKVTVIRMVTG
+1013 QQKKVTVIRMVTG
-1026 ETIEEQVVELGAR
+1026 ETIEERVVELGAR

-1054 ISAMSEQEIRALFE
+1054 LSAMSEQEIRGLFE

>member
-1 MKSNNYRFDIFVS
+1 
-14 GEESMR
+14 MR
-20 LNPLLMEKLAGEE
+20 LNPLLMEKLAGPE

-47 KTAEEDRG
+47 KIAEEDKG
-55 MIRYTVAGQP
+55 MIRCTVAGQG

-84 LHKGCCRH
+84 LRKGCCRH

-101 RRKVPESMMK
+101 RRKIPEHMMK
-111 KQAPETAAE
+111 KQAPETAGE
-120 LSDMILREMPA
+120 LSGIILRDMPG

-143 PQKAGQELRIG
+143 PQKPGQELRIG

-169 HFLTALEAGETI
+169 RFLTSAEAEETI
-181 ELGKDFVYQPEWM
+181 PLGKEFVYQPEWM
-194 RYSDDDMR
+194 RYSDDDER
-202 VLDLLR
+202 LLKLLR

-213 REPGTTAC
+213 QEAASHASG
-221 NPAANRLMR
+221 PASRLMR
-230 LPEPFAEELL
+230 LPDLFAEELL
-240 ETIGETTLRVMDQ
+240 EQTGDTALRVMDQ
-253 SGKIQHGKPVRG
+253 SGKIFHCKPIRG
-265 AQVPLHFAVN
+265 AQLPMHFTVN

-291 QPVTAACTWIIAG
+291 QPVTSGCTWVMTG
-304 GSLIRTEREQIRLIR
+304 GSLIKTDRNQTNLIR

-333 YPLSDTERVI
+333 YPLNDTERVI
-343 GEILPYLKIR
+343 GEVLPYLKIR
-353 GAVEIGETLRKRL
+353 GAVEIGEELRKRL

-378 RDGKSV
+378 KDGKSV
-384 IATILFRYG
+384 IASVRFTYG
-393 DITLNPFGAN
+393 DIVLDPFGSA

-413 QLLLRDAEGEHRVL
+413 QLLLRDAENEHAVL
-427 DILAN
+427 EILAN

-437 GKDNIRLS
+437 GTENIRLS

-452 FVGKGVKRLQEAAD
+452 FVSQGVKRLQEVSE

-478 RRPIMSGSMRMNGDR
+478 RRPILSGSMRMNGDR
-493 IELMLTRDGEPIDEI
+493 LELMLTRDGEPVDEI

-531 LEDLAGW
+531 LNDLANW

-557 RDTIVLRAYRAGYL
+557 RDAIVLRAYRAGYL
-571 TSMLENSGIK
+571 TSMLENSGVK
-581 IVLDAKVRELSESL
+581 IELDDEVKALSESL
-595 AAGGRET
+595 ARGGQET
-602 DAPEMASGV
+602 ETPEMASGV

-644 TAQIIALLIATREA
+644 TAQIIALLLATREA

-701 RHIISNGDVDVVIT
+701 RHITSNGDVDVVIT
-715 SYPLIRRDIGLLKD
+715 SYPLIRRDIPLLKD
-729 HQFRFVILDEAQN
+729 FRFRFVILDEAQN

-803 NADDLLKKIHPFLI
+803 NASDLLKRIQPFLI

-837 ARMTPEQEKIYRAA
+837 ARMTEEQERIYRAA

-859 NKLLE
+859 DRLLE
-864 EKGAARGRIEVL
+864 EKGAGRGRIEVL

-892 MSDYRGESGKEEML
+892 MSDYRGGSGKEEML

-914 RDGRRVLLFS
+914 RNGRRVLIFS
-924 QFTSMLKLLRAR
+924 QFTSMLRLLRGR
-936 LEENGFSTL
+936 IEENGFSTL
-945 YLDGETPAGERLALT
+945 YLDGDTPSAERLTLT
-960 ERFNQGEGQIFLIS
+960 ERFNNGEGEIFLIS

-1013 QEKKVTVIRMVTG
+1013 QQKKVTVIRLVTG

-1039 KKALFERLITPGETV
+1039 KKALFERLIMPGETV
-1054 ISAMSEQEIRALFE
+1054 LSAMSEQEIRALFA

>member
-1 MKSNNYRFDIFVS
+1 
-14 GEESMR
+14 MR
-20 LNPLLMEKLAGEE
+20 LNPLLMEKLAGPE
-33 EYAAGRDLEEIGAV
+33 EYNAGRDLEEQGSV
-47 KTAEEDRG
+47 KIAEEDRG
-55 MIRYTVAGQP
+55 MIRCTVAEQGT
-65 PHSVTLTRRLVIH
+65 HSVTLTRRLVIH
-78 CDCDVF
+78 CDCDTF

-92 AVAVWLYAD
+92 AVAVWLYTD

-111 KQAPETAAE
+111 KQAPETAGE
-120 LSDMILREMPA
+120 LSELILREMPA
-131 EANVRL
+131 EANVKL

-169 HFLTALEAGETI
+169 EFMTAAESGETLP
-181 ELGKDFVYQPEWM
+181 LGKDFVYQPEWM
-194 RYSDDDMR
+194 RYSDDDER
-202 VLDLLR
+202 VLNLLR
-208 KLCSA
+208 KLC
-213 REPGTTAC
+213 
-221 NPAANRLMR
+221 AAQEQSGRTGGASSNRLMR
-230 LPEPFAEELL
+230 FPNLFAEELL
-240 ETIGETTLRVMDQ
+240 DQAGETSIRIMDQ
-253 SGKIQHGKPVRG
+253 SGKIMHCKPVRG
-265 AQVPLHFAVN
+265 VQIPMHFSVN

-280 LQVSGRIPPDL
+280 LQVGGRIPPDL
-291 QPVTAACTWIIAG
+291 QPVTENCSWVITG
-304 GSLIRTEREQIRLIR
+304 GNLVKTEKQQTGLIR
-319 LIYENQYEGRCLME
+319 LIWENQYEGRSLME
-333 YPLSDTERVI
+333 YTLGDTERVI
-343 GEILPYLKIR
+343 GEVLPYLKIR
-353 GAVEIGETLRKRL
+353 GAVEIGEELRKRL
-366 VRLPLKTEVYLD
+366 VRLPLRTEVYLD
-378 RDGKSV
+378 KDGKSV
-384 IATILFRYG
+384 VATVRFIYG
-393 DITLNPFGAN
+393 EIVLNPFEAA

-413 QLLLRDAEGEHRVL
+413 QLLLRDAEGEHLVL
-427 DILAN
+427 DVLAN

-437 GKDNIRLS
+437 GKENIRLS

-452 FVGKGVKRLQEAAD
+452 FVSKGVKRLQEVSE

-493 IELMLTRDGEPIDEI
+493 LELMLSHDGEPVDEI

-531 LEDLAGW
+531 LSDLADW

-557 RDTIVLRAYRAGYL
+557 RDVIVLRAYRAGYL
-571 TSMLENSGIK
+571 TSMLENSRIGIT
-581 IVLDAKVRELSESL
+581 LDDEVKALSDTL
-595 AAGGRET
+595 ANGGGEAET
-602 DAPEMASGV
+602 PEMASGII
-611 SLRDYQKRGY
+611 LRDYQKRGY
-621 EWMIALDRMHMG
+621 EWMIAMDRMHMG

-644 TAQIIALLIATREA
+644 TVQIIALLLATREA

-701 RHIISNGDVDVVIT
+701 RHIISHGDVDVVIT
-715 SYPLIRRDIGLLKD
+715 SYPLIRRDIQLLKD
-729 HQFRFVILDEAQN
+729 FRFRFVILDEAQN

-789 PGYNTFLRKYQDGE
+789 PGYNAFLRKYQDGE
-803 NADDLLKKIHPFLI
+803 NAEDLLKRIRPFLI

-828 PDKMETTLT
+828 PDKMEITMT
-837 ARMTPEQEKIYRAA
+837 ARMTPEQEKIYLAA

-859 NKLLE
+859 NKLLD
-864 EKGAARGRIEVL
+864 EKGAGRGRIEVL

-892 MSDYRGESGKEEML
+892 MSDYRGGSGKEEML

-914 RDGRRVLLFS
+914 RSERRVLIFS
-924 QFTSMLKLLRAR
+924 QFTSMLRLLRTR
-936 LEENGFSTL
+936 VEEAGFSTL
-945 YLDGETPAGERLALT
+945 YLDGDTPAGERLNLT
-960 ERFNQGEGQIFLIS
+960 ERFNMGEGQVFLIS

-1013 QEKKVTVIRMVTG
+1013 QEKKVTVIRLVTG
-1026 ETIEEQVVELGAR
+1026 QTIEEQVVELGAR
-1039 KKALFERLITPGETV
+1039 KKALFERLIMPGETV
-1054 ISAMSEQEIRALFE
+1054 LSAMSEQEIRSLFA

>member
-1 MKSNNYRFDIFVS
+1 
-14 GEESMR
+14 MR

-33 EYAAGRDLEEIGAV
+33 EYAAGRDLEETGAV
-47 KTAEEDRG
+47 KITEEDKG
-55 MIRYTVAGQP
+55 MIRCAVGGQG
-65 PHSVTLTRRLVIH
+65 PHNVTLTRRLVIH

-101 RRKVPESMMK
+101 RRKIPESMMK

-120 LSDMILREMPA
+120 LSQIILRDMPA

-143 PQKAGQELRIG
+143 PQKSGQELRIG

-169 HFLTALEAGETI
+169 RFLTSAEAEETI
-181 ELGKDFVYQPEWM
+181 PLGKEFVYQPEWM
-194 RYSDDDMR
+194 RYSDDDER
-202 VLDLLR
+202 LLNLLR

-213 REPGTTAC
+213 QETGPHASG
-221 NPAANRLMR
+221 PVNRLIR
-230 LPEPFAEELL
+230 LPDPFAEELL
-240 ETIGETTLRVMDQ
+240 DQAGDTPIRVMDQ
-253 SGKIQHGKPVRG
+253 SGKIVHCKPVRG
-265 AQVPLHFAVN
+265 AQVPMHFTVN

-291 QPVTAACTWIIAG
+291 QPVTAGCTWVMTG
-304 GSLIRTEREQIRLIR
+304 GNLIKTEKDQTKLIR

-333 YPLSDTERVI
+333 YPLNDTERVI
-343 GEILPYLKIR
+343 GEVLPYLKIR
-353 GAVEIGETLRKRL
+353 GAVEIGEELRKRL

-378 RDGKSV
+378 KDGKSV
-384 IATILFRYG
+384 IASVRFTYGEIIL
-393 DITLNPFGAN
+393 DPFGAA

-413 QLLLRDAEGEHRVL
+413 QLLLRDAEGEHAVL
-427 DILAN
+427 EILAN

-437 GKDNIRLS
+437 GKENIRLS

-452 FVGKGVKRLQEAAD
+452 FVSQGVKRLQEVSE

-478 RRPIMSGSMRMNGDR
+478 RRPILSGSMRMNGDR
-493 IELMLTRDGEPIDEI
+493 LELMLTRDGEPVDEI

-531 LEDLAGW
+531 LNDLANW

-557 RDTIVLRAYRAGYL
+557 RDSIVLRAYRAGYL
-571 TSMLENSGIK
+571 TSMLENSGVK
-581 IVLDAKVRELSESL
+581 IELDDEVKALSDSL
-595 AAGGRET
+595 ANGGGKAET
-602 DAPEMASGV
+602 PEMASGV

-621 EWMIALDRMHMG
+621 EWMTALDRMHMG

-644 TAQIIALLIATREA
+644 TAQIIALLLATREE

-671 YNWLSEFRKF
+671 YNWLSEFHKF

-701 RHIISNGDVDVVIT
+701 RHITTNGDVDVVIT
-715 SYPLIRRDIGLLKD
+715 SYPLIRRDISLLKD
-729 HQFRFVILDEAQN
+729 FRFRFVILDEAQN

-803 NADDLLKKIHPFLI
+803 NAADLLKRIQPFLI

-837 ARMTPEQEKIYRAA
+837 ARMTPEQERIYRAA

-859 NKLLE
+859 NQLLD
-864 EKGAARGRIEVL
+864 EKGAGRGRIEVL

-882 REICCHPSLV
+882 REICCHPALV
-892 MSDYRGESGKEEML
+892 MSDYKGGSGKEEML

-914 RDGRRVLLFS
+914 RNGRRVLIFS
-924 QFTSMLKLLRAR
+924 QFTSMLRLLRGR
-936 LEENGFSTL
+936 IEENGFNTL
-945 YLDGETPAGERLALT
+945 YLDGDTPAGERLTLT
-960 ERFNQGEGQIFLIS
+960 ERFNEGEGEIFLIS

-1013 QEKKVTVIRMVTG
+1013 QQKKVTVIRMVTG

-1054 ISAMSEQEIRALFE
+1054 LSAMSEQEIRGLFE